1 MTRLFHRTHK
11 AVALS
16 PGTVLYHGPQKV
28 DAVRI
33 RYLDYDKDQ
42 LDERKVESTD
52 ECLPLRDTPTTS
64 WINIDG
70 LHDEAVISSMGE
82 QYGLHP
88 LILEDIVN
96 THQRPKL
103 EDHGDYIYVV
113 MRMLYLDE
121 GETRVTSE
129 QFSFVLGRNYVL
141 SFQERYGDVFEPVR
155 ERLRLG
161 KGRSRKLGPDY
172 LAYALMDAIVDNY
185 FAVLEKLGEKIES
198 LEDDLIADPMP
209 EHLHT
214 IHGLKREMIY
224 LRKAVWPLRECI
236 GGLERSESDLVKKA
250 TVPFLRDLYDHTIQ
264 VIDAVESFR
273 DMLSSMQDLYL
284 SSVSNRM
291 NEVMKV
297 LTVIATI
304 FVPLTFVAGIYGMN
318 FEHMPELGWKWSYL
332 IFWIAIVGIGGGMV
346 TYFKRSRW
354 F

>member
-1 MTRLFHRTHK
+1 MTRFFHAMQTQ
-11 AVALS
+11 VAQA
-16 PGTVLYHGPQKV
+16 PGTVDYRGPKKV
-28 DAVRI
+28 DKIRI
-33 RYLDYDKDQ
+33 RYLDYDENG
-42 LDERKVESTD
+42 LDERQVDSMD
-52 ECLPLRDTPTTS
+52 ACLPLRDTPTVS
-64 WINIDG
+64 WINVDG
-70 LHDEAVISSMGE
+70 LHDSAVVTGIGSHF
-82 QYGLHP
+82 GLHP
-88 LILEDIVN
+88 LVMEDIVN

-103 EDHGDYIYVV
+103 EEHGDHIYLV

-121 GETRVTSE
+121 ATATVTSE
-129 QFSFVLGRNYVL
+129 QVSFILGSHYVL
-141 SFQERYGDVFEPVR
+141 SFQERYGDVFESVR
-155 ERLRLG
+155 ERIRQG
-161 KGRSRKLGPDY
+161 KGRARKLGPDY

-185 FAVLEKLGEKIES
+185 FVVLEKLGEKIES
-198 LEDDLIADPMP
+198 LEEDLAEDPKP
-209 EHLHT
+209 EDLRT
-214 IHGLKREMIY
+214 IHGMKREMIY

-236 GGLERSESDLVKKA
+236 GGMTRSESTLVKKA

-273 DMLSSMQDLYL
+273 DMLSSMQDLYM

-332 IFWIAIVGIGGGMV
+332 FFWVVIISIGGGMM